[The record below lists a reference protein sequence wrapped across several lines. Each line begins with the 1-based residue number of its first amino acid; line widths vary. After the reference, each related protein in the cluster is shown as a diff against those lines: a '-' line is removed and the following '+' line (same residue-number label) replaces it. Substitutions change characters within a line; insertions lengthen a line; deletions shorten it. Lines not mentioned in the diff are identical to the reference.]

1 MVTLSPQPQASVSLG
16 LRNTNLA
23 ASLVDLVVDLGADQE
38 QHRLGL
44 DQDGD
49 ALVLDHLVQR
59 IGGLGVFE
67 DVFLAGAAAV
77 LHADAQARVGLLGL
91 GP

>member
-1 MVTLSPQPQASVSLG
+1 MVTLSPQPQASVWFG
-16 LRNTNLA
+16 LLNTNFE
-23 ASLVDLVVDLGADQE
+23 ASPRRLVIDLGADQE

-59 IGGLGVFE
+59 TDLIGIGEGVF
-67 DVFLAGAAAV
+67 LPP
-77 LHADAQARVGLLGL
+77 RIRRS
-91 GP
+91 